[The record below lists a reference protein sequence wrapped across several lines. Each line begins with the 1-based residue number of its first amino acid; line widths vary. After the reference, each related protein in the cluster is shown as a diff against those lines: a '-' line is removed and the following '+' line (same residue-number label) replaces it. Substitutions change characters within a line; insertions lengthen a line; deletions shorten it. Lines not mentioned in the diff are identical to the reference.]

1 MRKYSAP
8 IDLVK
13 KKNNLGIS
21 LESGQ
26 KKITDERNKL
36 HTNPIPSCWCAR
48 TCWIPSPDPWTI
60 QKGEKMS
67 LRYQERGPC
76 ILVGTQIFNIRS
88 ITGDRLAHS
97 SLSAP
102 SFSPGIQ
109 REASDLQSQ
118 FRLIHQLY
126 SVLTDSSRITPKS
139 RCPWW
144 CWLGLH
150 NPRGCRESRT
160 VHYTRCFS
168 IYRADSIS
176 TLQ

>member
-1 MRKYSAP
+1 
-8 IDLVK
+8 
-13 KKNNLGIS
+13 
-21 LESGQ
+21 
-26 KKITDERNKL
+26 
-36 HTNPIPSCWCAR
+36 
-48 TCWIPSPDPWTI
+48 
-60 QKGEKMS
+60 MS

-126 SVLTDSSRITPKS
+126 SVLAGFIPYHPQIPLS
-139 RCPWW
+139 
-144 CWLGLH
+144 LVML
-150 NPRGCRESRT
+150 
-160 VHYTRCFS
+160 TR
-168 IYRADSIS
+168 AP
-176 TLQ
+176 